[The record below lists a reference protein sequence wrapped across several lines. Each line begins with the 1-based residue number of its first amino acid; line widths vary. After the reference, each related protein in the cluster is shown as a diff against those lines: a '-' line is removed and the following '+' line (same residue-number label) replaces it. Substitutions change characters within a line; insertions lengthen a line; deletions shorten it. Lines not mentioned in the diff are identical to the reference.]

1 MFMCA
6 LSLLWYN
13 GENVECLMLN
23 RRNQDQRKFLDI
35 VKKKEH
41 SKLFKVDGKKN
52 KWSSHTRIAGE
63 FSITRS
69 LYQLYNDI
77 YGGIKPI
84 RVGVG
89 IVVILT

>member
-1 MFMCA
+1 MFD
-6 LSLLWYN
+6 
-13 GENVECLMLN
+13 VEQKKPRSEKVSRHC
-23 RRNQDQRKFLDI
+23 K
-35 VKKKEH
+35 KKKEH

-77 YGGIKPI
+77 YGCIKPI